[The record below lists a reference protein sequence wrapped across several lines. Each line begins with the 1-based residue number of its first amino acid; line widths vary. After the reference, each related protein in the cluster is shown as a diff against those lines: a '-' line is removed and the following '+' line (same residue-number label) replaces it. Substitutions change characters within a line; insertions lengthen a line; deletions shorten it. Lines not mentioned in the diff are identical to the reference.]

1 MLQAWLHLGVRG
13 QLATMGRGENDLL
26 GEGASVQP
34 RAIFKNFIYFLTVP
48 CGMWD
53 PCSLTRDYTCTPCMA
68 RHRLLTTGLP
78 GELQEQFF
86 FFFFSTF
93 TCIYFFRHL
102 FQGHKILFLPFLL
115 ESLFLL
121 CNLLF
126 WFRSN
131 LFFFSKDC
139 LSVARRAYV
148 PVDLTVRSVSP
159 ASHPGGF
166 VHLDVFNDQRICI

>member
-86 FFFFSTF
+86 FFFFPLLLAFIFSG
-93 TCIYFFRHL
+93 IYSRAIRFCFFH
-102 FQGHKILFLPFLL
+102 F
-115 ESLFLL
+115 
-121 CNLLF
+121 F
-126 WFRSN
+126 WN
-131 LFFFSKDC
+131 LFFFCATSSSGLGAKC
-139 LSVARRAYV
+139 SFSVRIV
-148 PVDLTVRSVSP
+148 SVWQ
-159 ASHPGGF
+159 GE
-166 VHLDVFNDQRICI
+166 LMYRLI